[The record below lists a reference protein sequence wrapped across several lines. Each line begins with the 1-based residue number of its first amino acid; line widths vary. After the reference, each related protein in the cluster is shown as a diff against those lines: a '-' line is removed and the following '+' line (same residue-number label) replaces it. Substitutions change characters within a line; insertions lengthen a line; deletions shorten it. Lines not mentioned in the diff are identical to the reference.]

1 MSLYAV
7 RGVGAR
13 ALLPRDLFGRGDE
26 SPRRVTDND
35 FFWAL
40 LPDMANSSR
49 RSWVRHVRSKAG
61 SFDSYD
67 VRNCRFVQP

>member
-7 RGVGAR
+7 RRVGAR

-35 FFWAL
+35 FFGLSCRTWQT
-40 LPDMANSSR
+40 
-49 RSWVRHVRSKAG
+49 VHAG
-61 SFDSYD
+61 LG
-67 VRNCRFVQP
+67 